1 MFCILWLHLM
11 TCSCTCHR
19 HQKWLF
25 NINYLDGRCLTKVQI
40 KTAKRAPFLY
50 SNKDKSFAAALSSLE
65 EAWKHHAV
73 FSRSNDVITGAERQT
88 QNWAEAHVISRMHA
102 INMISKWGTHA
113 HTRQCNVCFE
123 LYSELKRFEKISHLI
138 VWLQWF
144 VSLNV
149 HSLKGAW
156 YSPT

>member
-102 INMISKWGTHA
+102 INMISNGTQ
-113 HTRQCNVCFE
+113 TKEYCNICFK
-123 LYSELKRFEKISHLI
+123 LYFDLIGKFEKLSHLI
-138 VWLQWF
+138 SHPWLQWF
-144 VSLNV
+144 VSKFTQ
-149 HSLKGAW
+149 SGMKQ
-156 YSPT
+156 PT